1 MKDLEV
7 VVELSS
13 GSYVVI
19 NGVEINY
26 CYIYGEGKRER
37 MEDDRILKI
46 DKIVEV
52 SIWDKLDDIVIEVV
66 ILLNKG
72 VKELD
77 VIEDKVED
85 NVKEGEIV
93 CIGEVNFLN

>member
-26 CYIYGEGKRER
+26 CDIYGEGKRER

>member
-1 MKDLEV
+1 M
-7 VVELSS
+7 
-13 GSYVVI
+13 
-19 NGVEINY
+19 
-26 CYIYGEGKRER
+26 
-37 MEDDRILKI
+37 
-46 DKIVEV
+46 
-52 SIWDKLDDIVIEVV
+52 IEVV

>member
-26 CYIYGEGKRER
+26 CDIYGEGKRER

-52 SIWDKLDDIVIEVV
+52 SI
-66 ILLNKG
+66 
-72 VKELD
+72 
-77 VIEDKVED
+77 
-85 NVKEGEIV
+85 
-93 CIGEVNFLN
+93 